1 MEGLKVGWRKEGVEG
16 EVIST
21 RESDVVRLELN
32 KEKKKS
38 VSIYSALSE
47 KEKEI
52 SMTIE
57 VYIIWEQ
64 EFFTKFATV
73 FL

>member
-1 MEGLKVGWRKEGVEG
+1 MEGLKVGWKKEGVEG
-16 EVIST
+16 KWYPQEKEM
-21 RESDVVRLELN
+21 RSDWNLIR
-32 KEKKKS
+32 KKKC
-38 VSIYSALSE
+38 VSIYSEISE
-47 KEKEI
+47 EEKEI

-64 EFFTKFATV
+64 EFFTKLTML

>member
-16 EVIST
+16 KRYPQEK
-21 RESDVVRLELN
+21 EMWSDWNLIR
-32 KEKKKS
+32 KKKS
-38 VSIYSALSE
+38 VSIYLALSE
-47 KEKEI
+47 EEKEV

-57 VYIIWEQ
+57 AYIIWEQ
-64 EFFTKFATV
+64 EFFTKFTML

>member
-1 MEGLKVGWRKEGVEG
+1 MEGLKVGGKKEGVEG
-16 EVIST
+16 NWYPQEKEM
-21 RESDVVRLELN
+21 RSDWNLIR
-32 KEKKKS
+32 KKKC
-38 VSIYSALSE
+38 VSIYSEISE
-47 KEKEI
+47 EEKEI

-64 EFFTKFATV
+64 EFFTKLTML